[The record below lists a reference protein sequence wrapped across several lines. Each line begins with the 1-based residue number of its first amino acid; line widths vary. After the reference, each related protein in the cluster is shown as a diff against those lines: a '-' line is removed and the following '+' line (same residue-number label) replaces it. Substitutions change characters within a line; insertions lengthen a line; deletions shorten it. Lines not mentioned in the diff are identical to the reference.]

1 MNTIKELQK
10 YHDEISERC
19 DNLLAFIK
27 SDDAKLI
34 HENDRHLISLEY
46 SAASE
51 LLCVLRRRMEKEIEV
66 ENKLAY
72 IINHEDSFAPSSI
85 EFGDVSE
92 FWRDEFMV

>member
-1 MNTIKELQK
+1 MNTITELKK
-10 YHDEISERC
+10 YHAEINERC
-19 DNLLAFIK
+19 DKLLAFIK

-34 HENDRHLISLEY
+34 HEDDRHLISLEY

-51 LLCVLRRRMEKEIEV
+51 LLCVLRRRMEKAIEV

-72 IINHEDSFAPSSI
+72 IINHKDSFAPSSI

>member
-1 MNTIKELQK
+1 MNTITELQK

-34 HENDRHLISLEY
+34 HDDDRHLISLEY

-51 LLCVLRRRMEKEIEV
+51 LLFVLSRRIEV
-66 ENKLAY
+66 NMDIQKLQGKL
-72 IINHEDSFAPSSI
+72 I
-85 EFGDVSE
+85 EFGDPSE
-92 FWRDEFMV
+92 FWKEDFMV

>member
-1 MNTIKELQK
+1 MNTITELQK

-19 DNLLAFIK
+19 DKLLAFIK

-34 HENDRHLISLEY
+34 HEDDRHLISLEY

-51 LLCVLRRRMEKEIEV
+51 LLCVLRRRIERSIEA